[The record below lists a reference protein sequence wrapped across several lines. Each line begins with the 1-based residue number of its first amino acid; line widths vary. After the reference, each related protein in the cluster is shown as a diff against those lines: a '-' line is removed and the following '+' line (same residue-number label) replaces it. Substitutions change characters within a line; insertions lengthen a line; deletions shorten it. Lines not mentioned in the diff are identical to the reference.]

1 MRQNSA
7 ENWRFRGLANG
18 PLSVVEW
25 QNAVFQG
32 LQRDF
37 ELQRCAQPTY
47 SMRVER
53 TASVQRLG
61 NQRGAKANGKGKGSG

>member
-1 MRQNSA
+1 MPENSA

-18 PLSVVEW
+18 PVSVCES
-25 QNAVFQG
+25 QIAVSQG

-37 ELQRCAQPTY
+37 ELQVHAQPPY